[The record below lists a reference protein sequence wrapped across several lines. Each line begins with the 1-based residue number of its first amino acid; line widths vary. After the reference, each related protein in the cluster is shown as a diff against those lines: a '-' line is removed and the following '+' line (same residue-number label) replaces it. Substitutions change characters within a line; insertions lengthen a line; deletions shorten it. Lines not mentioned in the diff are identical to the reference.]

1 MVIGNVAEV
10 IVPADVA
17 VAAVVVAAVV
27 VAAVVAAAVAKRSR
41 NRKCK
46 LLRNP
51 R

>member
-27 VAAVVAAAVAKRSR
+27 VAAVVAKRSR